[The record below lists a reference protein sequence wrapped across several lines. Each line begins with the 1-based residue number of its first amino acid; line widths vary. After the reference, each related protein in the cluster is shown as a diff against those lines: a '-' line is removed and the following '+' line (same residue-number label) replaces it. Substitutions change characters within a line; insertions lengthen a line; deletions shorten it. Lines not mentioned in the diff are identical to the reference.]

1 MPADK
6 TVIRA
11 DIDAML
17 RAVLGDFGTD
27 LDIELDSTF
36 RDDLG
41 MESLDVVSLAGR
53 LQSRYGDSVNF
64 AQLVAGLDV
73 SSMAEFKVGDLVDF
87 VAASLDVVPAAS

>member
-73 SSMAEFKVGDLVDF
+73 SSMAELKVGDLVDF
-87 VAASLDVVPAAS
+87 VAASLDIVPAAS

>member
-17 RAVLGDFGTD
+17 RAVLADFGTD
-27 LDIELDSTF
+27 LNIELDSTF

-53 LQSRYGDSVNF
+53 LQSRYGGSVNF
-64 AQLVAGLDV
+64 AQFVAGLDV
-73 SSMAEFKVGDLVDF
+73 SSMAELKVGDLVDF
-87 VAASLDVVPAAS
+87 VAESLDVIPAAS

>member
-1 MPADK
+1 MPDDK

-17 RAVLGDFGTD
+17 HAVLADFGTD

-53 LQSRYGDSVNF
+53 MQSRYGDSVNF
-64 AQLVAGLDV
+64 ARFIAGLDV
-73 SSMAEFKVGDLVDF
+73 SSMAELKVGDLVDF
-87 VAASLDVVPAAS
+87 IAESLDVVPAAS

>member
-11 DIDAML
+11 DIEAML

-27 LDIELDSTF
+27 LPIELDSTF

-53 LQSRYGDSVNF
+53 LQSRFGDSVNF
-64 AQLVAGLDV
+64 AQFVAGLDV
-73 SSMAEFKVGDLVDF
+73 SSMAELKVGDLVDF
-87 VAASLDVVPAAS
+87 VTRSLDQVPAAS

>member
-27 LDIELDSTF
+27 LPIESDSTF

-64 AQLVAGLDV
+64 AQFVAGLDV
-73 SSMAEFKVGDLVDF
+73 SSMAELKVGDLVDF
-87 VAASLDVVPAAS
+87 VARSLDAVPAAS

>member
-6 TVIRA
+6 TAIRA
-11 DIDAML
+11 DIEAML

-27 LDIELDSTF
+27 LPIELDSTF

-53 LQSRYGDSVNF
+53 LQSRFGDAVNF
-64 AQLVAGLDV
+64 AQFVAGLDV
-73 SSMAEFKVGDLVDF
+73 SSMAELKVGDLVDF
-87 VAASLDVVPAAS
+87 VTRSLDVVPAVS